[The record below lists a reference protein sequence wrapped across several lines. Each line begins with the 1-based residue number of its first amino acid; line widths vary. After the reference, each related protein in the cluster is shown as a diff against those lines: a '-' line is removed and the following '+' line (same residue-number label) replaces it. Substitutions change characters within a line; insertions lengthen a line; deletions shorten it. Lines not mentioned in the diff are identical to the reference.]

1 LALCR
6 SGRAGKALALPA
18 AEKVTVA
25 AGESFAR
32 AIVNKGGVVQLSLVL
47 EAGAQAAVHVLNTA
61 NAYARIEIE
70 VTCMKAP
77 ISNWAACN

>member
-18 AEKVTVA
+18 AETVTVA
-25 AGESFAR
+25 AGEEFAR

-47 EAGAQAAVHVLNTA
+47 EAGARRPSMCSTPPMPMPAS
-61 NAYARIEIE
+61 
-70 VTCMKAP
+70 K
-77 ISNWAACN
+77 SK